1 MRVLCCLDGT
11 NSAQIAKATGM
22 LAEDLTLALL
32 HVIDTGPRQDLD
44 RLRERFFRPPA
55 HRLPHEREIRETEKA
70 SAEDILS
77 AGQQHVSRAEIIR
90 REGRPEREIVNTTAE
105 WQADLVVICARA
117 EHGQKAHFGP
127 RSIGHVARFVLDH
140 APCPVLLIRPVSR
153 DQIPMAP

>member
-77 AGQQHVSRAEIIR
+77 AGQQHVGRAEIIR
-90 REGRPEREIVNTTAE
+90 REGRPEREIVNTAAE
-105 WQADLVVICARA
+105 WQADLVVICARGA
-117 EHGQKAHFGP
+117 RPKGP
-127 RSIGHVARFVLDH
+127 FRTPITRPRRSICLGSCALSSSAHPAG
-140 APCPVLLIRPVSR
+140 
-153 DQIPMAP
+153 

>member
-22 LAEDLTLALL
+22 LAEDLTVALL
-32 HVIDTGPRQDLD
+32 HVIDTGPRRDMD

-55 HRLPHEREIRETEKA
+55 HHLPHEREIRETEKA

-77 AGQQHVSRAEIIR
+77 AGQQHFAHAEIIR
-90 REGRPEREIVNTTAE
+90 REGRPEREIVNKAAE
-105 WQADLVVICARA
+105 WQADVVVICARA
-117 EHGQKAHFGP
+117 EYGQKADLGP

-153 DQIPMAP
+153 GQFPIAP